1 MPRKSKTP
9 CEDDRI
15 TQFSTIKVRLYP
27 DTTQAKLFE
36 KTFGCCRYIWNQM
49 LSDQQ
54 RFYAETGAHFI
65 PTPAKYKNGAPFL
78 KEVDNQ
84 ALIQEHN
91 KLSQAFRVFFKSP
104 ESFGYPNFKRKK
116 DDRDSFTACN
126 HVFESGPTIYTTRDG
141 IRMTKAGIVRAKFH
155 RRPQAWWKLKRITV
169 EKTRTGKYYC
179 YILYEHTAKP
189 AEPVVPTPETTIALK
204 YSMRHFYVADNGVKA
219 DPPRWL
225 KQSQE
230 KLARIQKKLNRMEP
244 GSRNYQEAVQKYR
257 LLHER
262 VANQR
267 RDFLHKESS
276 RIANGWDAVCMR
288 ADEMQNLSKITTR
301 GNVMESGFGTFREM
315 LRYKLERQGKP
326 LILVDRL
333 NLQKEVSALKD
344 EINRIADSAN
354 FNGIKLLDGELDGGG
369 ASTRAQITLPD
380 VGRPIGDATV
390 LKDGGVTPGETVF
403 DVQLD
408 TLAVNA
414 KAGDK
419 LTVQI
424 GEDEFELTLEE
435 KQYSARDLATALK
448 DAFDAGAK
456 TIDGQAFEATVNGT
470 SVNFKQVNK
479 PTSADDTVSAMMDVK
494 ISFEAAAGDGPVVL
508 AAGDGGADAGTP
520 AAIEGTAKSDI
531 AVGAK
536 KLDASGL
543 DTDKILAALNGKT
556 IADGTKVTIEKNADD
571 KLELKVG
578 NEVIGTSDE
587 VVDSNSTSF
596 TIKSADGNT
605 TFGTIT
611 ADSAPA
617 TADFTAALE
626 TGLSYKA
633 AVEGTDPGP
642 DAPGGDGDGEE
653 TPEVETVASSKL
665 SVNGI
670 DLADK
675 TVTLTT
681 QNLTDIG
688 DEFAKLGSNTGK
700 ILISGEVEVDLSK
713 VTDGLTGGTSK
724 VEDLAKNMLEAA
736 KAGADAWNKAN
747 PDKDYTTAADR
758 IKQAGIGM
766 SNMDNSAFTIGNEN
780 DTGKLTIDEAAG
792 QTVYTSELYTKDG
805 FEALFSANS
814 VSPKTGNGLTLQIG
828 DTSDTYNQ
836 LKVSVGDMH
845 TTALGIEGVDISN
858 QAGASKAIQTIKDA
872 INRVSSVRG
881 DLGAVQNRLEHT
893 QNNLS
898 VTENIQDAES
908 TIRDTD
914 VAEEMMS
921 YVKNNILVQSA
932 QAMLAQAN
940 QLPQGDDPSIPQET
954 PGSVSTTPAEKPT
967 EPTPPANEQ
976 AATLYIGTK
985 AGGFA
990 EYPITYEGE
999 LTAEKLIQGI
1009 ADLTGWDL
1017 TLAEEITSGKGAEIP
1032 CRLSFLFF

>member
-27 DTTQAKLFE
+27 DTTQAELFE

-91 KLSQAFRVFFKSP
+91 KLSQAFRVFFKNP

-257 LLHER
+257 LLHAR

-435 KQYSARDLATALK
+435 KQYSAGDLATALK

-494 ISFEAAAGDGPVVL
+494 ISFEAAAGGGPVVL
-508 AAGDGGADAGTP
+508 AAGDGGVDAGTP

-898 VTENIQDAES
+898 VMAENIQDAES

-940 QLPQGDDPSIPQET
+940 QLPQGVLQLL
-954 PGSVSTTPAEKPT
+954 G
-967 EPTPPANEQ
+967 
-976 AATLYIGTK
+976 
-985 AGGFA
+985 
-990 EYPITYEGE
+990 
-999 LTAEKLIQGI
+999 
-1009 ADLTGWDL
+1009 
-1017 TLAEEITSGKGAEIP
+1017 
-1032 CRLSFLFF
+1032 